1 MLVATNCQTVL
12 QYASKVF
19 IIHICSKAVNM
30 QRIDVVW
37 DCLFQD
43 SLKSEKINNWV
54 AEVRTEI
61 FGNGKIINNWTKS
74 LLSSDNKSELFPFSS
89 TQIFSGA
96 LTNKI
101 VVAT

>member
-19 IIHICSKAVNM
+19 IIYICSKAVNM

-37 DCLFQD
+37 D